1 MLYESYN
8 QTFEYPETAI
18 IDDYDD
24 MLMRNFFVA
33 ENTFDCMLKLPRIW
47 TFMAIGLSFIVWLVM
62 FFIKSWQPTRVDTH
76 RKRAKVVLKQID
88 IIGEG
93 EQLVGGLASLTV
105 LIIIIHSCWFAN
117 DYFHSYP
124 IETAKSSRLLCKN
137 NQNNTKF
144 DNALQLPL
152 PEPEAGYDSI
162 FDMLNKQK
170 FTMTI
175 HLINTGAKCK
185 NITVERLKHIGT
197 AEPIKIYDCT
207 LLNHNVIGSFTFNLS
222 THTDSVQVSIKG
234 PYFIGA
240 LRICLYGPKSL
251 DKLEY
256 KGGMYLKCQWKICRK
271 SG

>member
-1 MLYESYN
+1 MCPPGTKNSGDHPAIKCQPCNSKSFCPLGSTGDVPHDEFMLYESYN

-62 FFIKSWQPTRVDTH
+62 
-76 RKRAKVVLKQID
+76 
-88 IIGEG
+88 
-93 EQLVGGLASLTV
+93 
-105 LIIIIHSCWFAN
+105 FAN

-256 KGGMYLKCQWKICRK
+256 KGGMYLKFRWKIC
-271 SG
+271 